1 MPNPTASRFLFP
13 VGMGDVPR
21 GGESTDGAGPETGGS
36 SVDTSVLTSAAGAS
50 MPLNP
55 APAVNM
61 TVALPTDTPDFLQ
74 NFVNWWEN
82 ELAAIQQWWAGQSTG
97 LNYTPDQT
105 QQAIAR
111 TQAAIGSG
119 VNNPM
124 FMAPVYSTAVPFTT
138 SPGTGTVV
146 APAAARGV
154 GQYIPTQSYLMSSA
168 GQAGIRGL
176 GGCGCGCSGDCNG
189 MGTLGDGTGL
199 LGSGLFN
206 GNGVAGSGLF
216 ESGFDP
222 STWGPAEWAVV
233 ALGGY
238 VAWSVFFTT
247 KAGIGYASTVP
258 ARTKRAAR
266 SVKSS
271 FL

>member
-1 MPNPTASRFLFP
+1 
-13 VGMGDVPR
+13 
-21 GGESTDGAGPETGGS
+21 
-36 SVDTSVLTSAAGAS
+36 

-55 APAVNM
+55 APSVNM
-61 TVALPTDTPDFLQ
+61 TALPTNTPDFLQ

-82 ELAAIQQWWAGQSTG
+82 ELTAIQSWWAGQSTS

-124 FMAPVYSTAVPFTT
+124 FMTPVYSIYSTAVPFTT

-168 GQAGIRGL
+168 GQAGVRGL
-176 GGCGCGCSGDCNG
+176 GCACG
-189 MGTLGDGTGL
+189 
-199 LGSGLFN
+199 
-206 GNGVAGSGLF
+206 
-216 ESGFDP
+216 
-222 STWGPAEWAVV
+222 
-233 ALGGY
+233 
-238 VAWSVFFTT
+238 
-247 KAGIGYASTVP
+247 
-258 ARTKRAAR
+258 
-266 SVKSS
+266 
-271 FL
+271 